1 MDALFA
7 VTAGWIH
14 SAAGQPGRYRVF
26 DHAGED
32 VTGPTA
38 LDLAGAF
45 RLLDSLARVRRRH
58 NWDGQ

>member
-14 SAAGQPGRYRVF
+14 TATGRPGRYRVF
-26 DHAGED
+26 DHDGED
-32 VTGPTA
+32 VTGQTT

-45 RLLDSLARVRRRH
+45 RLLDSLARARRRH
-58 NWDGQ
+58 NEDGQ